1 MKEVN
6 KYMMKVIMIAL
17 LALGLTN
24 CSQSN
29 YKVKQESST
38 ESRTLD
44 KVPQWYI
51 NAKVDKGFVFEKDA
65 NLYIYS
71 VGQGN
76 SPDLQLAIEK
86 AMMIAKAELADKLE
100 GQMNKRTDLYITE
113 VGQDSSKQV
122 VSKIEETI
130 VNLVR
135 ETMIQGYEQWE
146 KAVYETGDGHYRV
159 YVGLKMGIGDANR
172 LAKYIAQ
179 NATATIDID
188 TLAKNAIDSVLTTP
202 KVIITKPDGIKT
214 IETVET
220 Q

>member
-29 YKVKQESST
+29 YKVKQEANT
-38 ESRTLD
+38 EGRTLD

-65 NLYIYS
+65 ELYIYS

-86 AMMIAKAELADKLE
+86 AMMIAKAELADKLH

-113 VGQDSSKQV
+113 IGAEGNKKV
-122 VSKIEETI
+122 VSKIEQTI
-130 VNLVR
+130 VNVVKG
-135 ETMIQGYEQWE
+135 TMIQGYESWE
-146 KAVYETGDGHYRV
+146 KDVYETPEGEYRV
-159 YVGLKMGIGDANR
+159 YVGLKMGVGDSNK
-172 LAKYIAQ
+172 LAEYIAKH
-179 NATATIDID
+179 AFTAVDVD
-188 TLAKNAIDSVLTTP
+188 TLAKNAID
-202 KVIITKPDGIKT
+202 KVMIEDVSNPDGIKT
-214 IETVET
+214 IEN
-220 Q
+220 

>member
-1 MKEVN
+1 
-6 KYMMKVIMIAL
+6 MMKVIMIAL

-29 YKVKQESST
+29 YKVNKEVNK
-38 ESRTLD
+38 EGRTLD

-51 NAKVDKGFVFEKDA
+51 DAKVDKGFIFEKDA

-86 AMMIAKAELADKLE
+86 AMMIAKAELADKLQ

-113 VGQDSSKQV
+113 VGQDGNKQV
-122 VSKIEETI
+122 VSKVEETI
-130 VNLVR
+130 VNIVR
-135 ETMIQGYEQWE
+135 DTMIQGYESWE
-146 KAVYETGDGHYRV
+146 KAVYETPDGEYRV
-159 YVGLKMGIGDANR
+159 YVGLKIGVGEANR
-172 LAKYIAQ
+172 LAEYIAK
-179 NATATIDID
+179 NAINAIDVD
-188 TLAKNAIDSVLTTP
+188 TLAKNAIDDL
-202 KVIITKPDGIKT
+202 VIITKPDGIV
-214 IETVET
+214 TVEK